1 MFFHTIYNKIRMKF
15 KRDIV
20 MKRNNFAAINE
31 IREMLGTTKKL
42 TLESFIMPDE
52 DASYTRREAQA
63 DERVAPQDNVEE
75 FSKEEKQGDGVANI
89 SGIEKELTQIRK
101 IALSVIN
108 RLADRPTSPQY
119 DTMKKIWNMVDKAI
133 EQPQKGNGNFSD

>member
-1 MFFHTIYNKIRMKF
+1 MK
-15 KRDIV
+15 KD
-20 MKRNNFAAINE
+20 NFSAINE

-108 RLADRPTSPQY
+108 RLADQPTSPQY

>member
-1 MFFHTIYNKIRMKF
+1 
-15 KRDIV
+15 
-20 MKRNNFAAINE
+20 MKRTNFAAINE
-31 IREMLGTTKKL
+31 IRKMLGTTKKL

-108 RLADRPTSPQY
+108 RLADQPTSPQY

>member
-1 MFFHTIYNKIRMKF
+1 MK
-15 KRDIV
+15 KD
-20 MKRNNFAAINE
+20 NFSAINE

-42 TLESFIMPDE
+42 TFESFIMPDE
-52 DASYTRREAQA
+52 DVSYS
-63 DERVAPQDNVEE
+63 DETVAPQDNIEE
-75 FSKEEKQGDGVANI
+75 LPKEEKQVDSSVNI

-108 RLADRPTSPQY
+108 RLADQPTSPQY

>member
-1 MFFHTIYNKIRMKF
+1 MKF
-15 KRDIV
+15 KRNRI
-20 MKRNNFAAINE
+20 MKRTNFSAINE

-52 DASYTRREAQA
+52 DASYT
-63 DERVAPQDNVEE
+63 DVAPQDDVEE
-75 FSKEEKQGDGVANI
+75 FPREEKQEGRSVNI

>member
-1 MFFHTIYNKIRMKF
+1 
-15 KRDIV
+15 
-20 MKRNNFAAINE
+20 MKRTNFSAINE

-75 FSKEEKQGDGVANI
+75 FSKEEKQGDGVASI

-108 RLADRPTSPQY
+108 RLADQPTSPQY